1 MAPTRH
7 NLTQWPRLATTL
19 LATGLATGT
28 MALLGSAATAQNTT
42 PNPTPPTNPLPPAN
56 PGINT
61 PTPEI
66 NIDDVPLPILRSVVS
81 PLGLPQ
87 LLVQGQPTLVGY
99 PAIANAAIEP
109 LAILRLPFPEV
120 PLWLFPPG
128 PRQPTSGSLPPHV
141 PTGLLIAP
149 PLLSL
154 DPSLFQGMA
163 NVPGGTVQLPS
174 TYIDPGQPPQVSPI
188 TMPPVNPDVVVNSPG
203 QTLGLTPAM
212 ENCYGYTQNQA
223 EIDGGLANQLI
234 QCYTQNL
241 EVAQQHNNQAWT
253 AYALNNLA
261 VAHFI
266 RGDYRQALAY
276 HQQLLSQAQ
285 AATSDLESGIALAGL
300 GAAHAALGQYDQAIA
315 QYRQAL
321 DYLPQSVAPQWR
333 ALTLRNLGNAL
344 LGQRQISAAIDYQQ
358 QSLAIS
364 RAIGD
369 IYGEAQARGN
379 LGNAYALSGRF
390 DDAVTMQQRSLELA
404 RQLSDPLQA
413 AQALLGLGTTYGYQ
427 QEYDQAVDY
436 YSQALTL
443 TRRLQARLGEGIAL
457 TNLGDALFRLN
468 RLSEAEGRLY
478 QGIAIWESLRA
489 GLGTNDSFK
498 VSIFETQAATYRNL
512 QEVLVAQGKIQPAL
526 EVAERGRAR
535 AFVELVARRSGGQ
548 LTTPSAPT
556 IGTITRLARQQDL
569 TLVEYSIMRDQFV
582 ETPHGASVQFTGA
595 PQESALFT
603 WVVQPSGQVRFQ
615 RVDWPTDWPSLAQVV
630 EQGRQGLGL
639 RGRGVD
645 VVYAPESR
653 SDLDSVTD
661 LQQLHQLLIEPI
673 ADWLPPKATD
683 PVVFVPQEELFLVPF
698 PALQDA
704 TGQYFLEQ
712 HTPMTAPSIQ
722 LLGLTLERAN
732 RRQVATSAANWL
744 IVGNPTMPAIS
755 LKEQSPQ
762 PLPNLPGAEAEALA
776 IASLVNSLALT
787 GASATESLISQRL
800 PQAGYIHLATHGLL
814 DDIDNEGIPGAIA
827 LAPDNHE
834 DGFLTANELLQLPLQ
849 ADLVVLSACDTG
861 GGRITGDGVIGLSR
875 AFLSS
880 GANSVVVSL
889 WTVPDIATADLM
901 TAFYQALPTASHKAQ
916 ALRQAMLSTRQNH
929 PHPSAWAGFTLIGDW
944 R

>member
-1 MAPTRH
+1 MA
-7 NLTQWPRLATTL
+7 TL
-19 LATGLATGT
+19 VPV
-28 MALLGSAATAQNTT
+28 ATAQNT
-42 PNPTPPTNPLPPAN
+42 NPSPPTNPDPPPSTPPTNPLPPAN
-56 PGINT
+56 PGTNT

-66 NIDDVPLPILRSVVS
+66 DIDDVPSPILRPVVS
-81 PLGLPQ
+81 PLELPQ
-87 LLVQGQPTLVGY
+87 LLIQGQPTLVGY
-99 PAIANAAIEP
+99 PAVANAAIEP

-128 PRQPTSGSLPPHV
+128 HRQLTSGSLPSNFPA
-141 PTGLLIAP
+141 GLLISP

-154 DPSLFQGMA
+154 DPSLLQGMP
-163 NVPGGTVQLPS
+163 NVPGTTQVPYI
-174 TYIDPGQPPQVSPI
+174 YIDPGQQSEVSPI
-188 TMPPVNPDVVVNSPG
+188 TIPSADPNVVVNSPS
-203 QTLGLTPAM
+203 QTLGLSPAM
-212 ENCYGYTQNQA
+212 ENCYGHTQSQA
-223 EIDGGLANQLI
+223 EIDSGLANQLI

-276 HQQLLSQAQ
+276 HQQLLTQAQ
-285 AATSDLESGIALAGL
+285 AQASDLEIGIALAGL
-300 GAAHAALGQYDQAIA
+300 GAAHAALGQYDQAIE

-321 DYLPQSVAPQWR
+321 DHLPQAKAPQWR

-344 LGQRQISAAIDYQQ
+344 LGQGQIQSAIEYQH

-364 RAIGD
+364 GAIGD
-369 IYGEAQARGN
+369 TYGQAQARGN

-390 DDAVTMQQRSLELA
+390 DDAVTVQQQSLELA
-404 RQLSDPLQA
+404 RQLQDPLQE

-427 QEYDQAVDY
+427 QDYDQAVDY
-436 YSQALTL
+436 YGQALTL

-535 AFVELVARRSGGQ
+535 AFVELVARRSGAQ
-548 LTTPSAPT
+548 LTAPSPPT
-556 IGTITRLARQQDL
+556 IAAISRLARQQNL
-569 TLVEYSIMRDQFV
+569 ALVEYSIIRDQFV
-582 ETPHGASVQFTGA
+582 ETPHGASVQFTNE
-595 PQESALFT
+595 PQESALFA
-603 WVVQPSGQVRFQ
+603 WVVQPSGQVKFQ
-615 RVDWPTDWPSLAQVV
+615 RLDWPADWPSLEQVV
-630 EQGRQGLGL
+630 QQGRRAMGL
-639 RGRGVD
+639 RGRGID
-645 VVYAPESR
+645 VVYTPEPR
-653 SDLDSVTD
+653 SDPDAATD
-661 LQQLHQLLIEPI
+661 LQRLHRLLIEPI
-673 ADWLPPKATD
+673 AAWLPPEAET

-704 TGQYFLEQ
+704 EGQYFLAH

-732 RRQVATSAANWL
+732 RRQVTMPSADWL
-744 IVGNPTMPAIS
+744 IVGNPMMPS
-755 LKEQSPQ
+755 VPLDEQSPQ
-762 PLPNLPGAEAEALA
+762 PLPELPGAEAEAVA
-776 IASLVNSLALT
+776 IAALVNSQALT
-787 GASATESLISQRL
+787 GATATESLITQRL
-800 PQAGYIHLATHGLL
+800 PQARYIHLATHGLL
-814 DDIDNEGIPGAIA
+814 DDIDGEGIPGAIA
-827 LAPDNHE
+827 LTPDNHE
-834 DGFLTANELLQLPLQ
+834 DGFLTANELFQLKLQ

-875 AFLSS
+875 SFLSS

-889 WTVPDIATADLM
+889 WTVPDVATADLM
-901 TAFYQALPTASHKAQ
+901 TAFYQALPTTSHKAQ
-916 ALRQAMLSTRQNH
+916 ALRQAMLSTQQRH